1 MTETTPTPSIA
12 ADTSPATGGGSRTA
26 AVLVIGN
33 EILSGRTQDVNVRM
47 IATKLAPAGIR
58 VIEVRVVPDVEAEI
72 VDAIHALEAKA
83 DYVFTTG
90 GIGPTHDDITA
101 EAVSKAMGV
110 RLIRHPEAERR
121 LQAYYPPDKLTEARL
136 RMANTA
142 EGATL
147 IDNPVSIAPGFR
159 IGKVHV
165 LAGVPQIAAA
175 MMDNVVPTLE
185 GGAVTRAVTLVV
197 DGAEGEIAQRL
208 GEVQDRH
215 PTVEIGSYPAFR
227 GGKPSVSLVLRGT
240 DDAELEAAEAD
251 LSTVLVEMGVPILF
265 REG

>member
-1 MTETTPTPSIA
+1 MSEEKIV
-12 ADTSPATGGGSRTA
+12 TA
-26 AVLVIGN
+26 ALIIIGN
-33 EILSGRTQDVNVRM
+33 EILSGRIQDANLSY
-47 IATKLAPAGIR
+47 IATKLNDEAGIR
-58 VIEVRVVPDVEAEI
+58 LTEARVVPDIEAEI
-72 VDAIHALEAKA
+72 VDAVNAMRTKH

-185 GGAVTRAVTLVV
+185 GGAVTHHFEHLHLPANALGDMVLAVI
-197 DGAEGEIAQRL
+197 DGSNNDDRDRVAAVLIIIFRYRNNLFHGVKWQYKLAGQLENFTNANSAL
-208 GEVQDRH
+208 MKVLDRH
-215 PTVEIGSYPAFR
+215 GA
-227 GGKPSVSLVLRGT
+227 
-240 DDAELEAAEAD
+240 LE
-251 LSTVLVEMGVPILF
+251 
-265 REG
+265 EG